1 MNILPLMYKIGKE
14 YHENT
19 CTGLFKKKKTL
30 SRLQITVFVLADHL
44 TFLTMDDHDTIM
56 NIPMSLR
63 TTSTLSCNR
72 VIENLKGG
80 LIFETKI
87 INFNKYKNQIS
98 N

>member
-44 TFLTMDDHDTIM
+44 AFLTMDDHDTIM

-63 TTSTLSCNR
+63 TTSTLLCNR